1 LFIWPPPDLIVVEAL
16 KAPFD
21 LWQEV
26 VDQMIARASDE
37 LLACL
42 IHGFGIFSQ
51 ADAFAN
57 SSGPNRVIS

>member
-1 LFIWPPPDLIVVEAL
+1 LFVGEAL
-16 KAPFD
+16 EAPFD

-26 VDQMIARASDE
+26 VDQMMARASDK

-42 IHGFGIFSQ
+42 IHGFDIFSQ

-57 SSGPNRVIS
+57 SSGPNRVLVT